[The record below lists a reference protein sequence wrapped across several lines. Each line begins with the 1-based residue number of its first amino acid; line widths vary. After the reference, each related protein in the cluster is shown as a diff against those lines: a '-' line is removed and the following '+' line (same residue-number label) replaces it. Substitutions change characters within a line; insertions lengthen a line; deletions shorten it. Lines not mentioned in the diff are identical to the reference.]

1 MTGRQRASH
10 EKSPDRKR
18 RIVPGLVGG
27 DGLLVGVDV
36 GTTRVKAIAVDLEGV
51 VRAEAQHPMPWQ
63 HDGNRA
69 WIDPSAIAQLAIT
82 VAAEAVT
89 NATTASDDDQLV
101 LGVGVTSMAETG
113 VLVDGSDVP
122 LAPAI
127 AWHDPRGDVETVRR
141 ELGTERFQSTTGMTL
156 GPLPSLVKLVWLR
169 REMPETVRA
178 VRFYAVAEWVVRSLG
193 GEPLA
198 ELSLASRTGMLE
210 IAGAR
215 PWDEAFAL
223 LGSPSLIPQPMIAGT
238 PAGTVSG
245 PDVPPS
251 LRGAVLTVAGH
262 DHQAAAYGAGAVA
275 DGALFDSMG
284 SAEALVRT
292 VGAPLAPERIHR
304 LAGHGITVGWGVVE
318 DHLCILC
325 GIATGLTL
333 ERVSLMVG
341 ATTREERRLLGE
353 TAAALPARVPG
364 LRLREPRF
372 DGVAV
377 EGITDSVS
385 PAALWRA
392 AVEDMIELADHQLA
406 LVGSEAGP
414 YTDVV
419 AGGGWFNN
427 PAVCAAK
434 QRQFPHLR
442 TTDLTEPGAYGAA
455 LMAARAAGFL
465 RDHAGT

>member
-1 MTGRQRASH
+1 M
-10 EKSPDRKR
+10 
-18 RIVPGLVGG
+18 
-27 DGLLVGVDV
+27 
-36 GTTRVKAIAVDLEGV
+36 
-51 VRAEAQHPMPWQ
+51 
-63 HDGNRA
+63 
-69 WIDPSAIAQLAIT
+69 
-82 VAAEAVT
+82 
-89 NATTASDDDQLV
+89 
-101 LGVGVTSMAETG
+101 
-113 VLVDGSDVP
+113 
-122 LAPAI
+122 
-127 AWHDPRGDVETVRR
+127 
-141 ELGTERFQSTTGMTL
+141 
-156 GPLPSLVKLVWLR
+156 
-169 REMPETVRA
+169 
-178 VRFYAVAEWVVRSLG
+178 
-193 GEPLA
+193 
-198 ELSLASRTGMLE
+198 
-210 IAGAR
+210 
-215 PWDEAFAL
+215 
-223 LGSPSLIPQPMIAGT
+223 
-238 PAGTVSG
+238 
-245 PDVPPS
+245 

-292 VGAPLAPERIHR
+292 VEAPLAPERIHR

-333 ERVSLMVG
+333 ERVSMMVG

-353 TAAALPARVPG
+353 AAAALPARVPG

-377 EGITDSVS
+377 EGITDGVR

-406 LVGSEAGP
+406 LVGSEAGT

-419 AGGGWFNN
+419 AGGGWLNN

-434 QRQFPHLR
+434 QRQYPHLR

-465 RDHAGT
+465 RDHAGTRGAKPPSQRG